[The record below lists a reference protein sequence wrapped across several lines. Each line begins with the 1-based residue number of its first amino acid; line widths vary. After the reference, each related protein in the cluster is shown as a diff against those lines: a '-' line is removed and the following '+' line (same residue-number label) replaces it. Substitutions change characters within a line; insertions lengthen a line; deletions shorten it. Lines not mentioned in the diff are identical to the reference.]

1 MNNAELEKVREYFNA
16 LVLVESAMAG
26 FYALCFEYW
35 PEEELWGNLAIEER
49 RHAETVAAMLAA
61 VEAAPENYSLL
72 RPLNLKAVSIFLE
85 GVKGGGEKV
94 RSASYR
100 KLQAMA
106 VSADLEKSVIE
117 ARYDTLL
124 KTEDEVYRM
133 AVEGLQKDT
142 ARHASR
148 FAERIATLGIIK

>member
-1 MNNAELEKVREYFNA
+1 MENAELEKVKEYFGA
-16 LVLVESAMAG
+16 LVQVESALAG

-61 VEAAPENYSLL
+61 VAGAPENYALL
-72 RPLNLKAVSIFLE
+72 RPLNLRAVTLFID
-85 GVKGGGEKV
+85 GVNAGVEKV
-94 RSASYR
+94 RSGSYR
-100 KLQAMA
+100 KLQALA

-117 ARYDTLL
+117 ARYETLL

-133 AVEGLQKDT
+133 AVEGLKKDT
-142 ARHASR
+142 ARHAKS

>member
-1 MNNAELEKVREYFNA
+1 MNNSELGKVREYLKA
-16 LVLVESAMAG
+16 LVLVESELAG

-35 PEEELWGNLAIEER
+35 PEEELWGNLAIEEN
-49 RHAETVAAMLAA
+49 RHSETVAAMLAG

-72 RPLNLKAVSIFLE
+72 RPLNQQAVALFLA
-85 GVKGGGEKV
+85 GVKGSADKV
-94 RSASYR
+94 RSGAYR

-133 AVEGLQKDT
+133 AVEGLKKDT
-142 ARHASR
+142 ARHAKS
-148 FAERIATLGIIK
+148 FAERIATMGIIK